1 MELVR
6 KGNKFIMKTFSSARR
21 IVFTFCAFFI
31 FTSLSTAQFRTEL
44 NGTAAPGSVIVGHA
58 DKIKSILFENKKV
71 DFTKNGWFIIG
82 FDRDAKGHYKL
93 KITFADKK
101 VESFDYD
108 VDPREYEVQ
117 RIGGLAKSMVTPPAK
132 LRKRIAE
139 ETKVIAAQKKK
150 LLTDKS
156 TGFLAG
162 FIQPVDTGA
171 IRSVFGSMRVLN
183 GVKKNPHNGIDYGA
197 AEGDSVKAACG
208 GTVILAEHNFF
219 YNGTFIMISHGLGLY
234 TIYLHLS
241 KLHVKRGDIV
251 KQGDLIGEVGS
262 TGRST
267 GPHLHFGAQLFKK
280 QIDPL
285 TLLQLRI
292 KN

>member
-1 MELVR
+1 
-6 KGNKFIMKTFSSARR
+6 MKTFLCARR
-21 IVFTFCAFFI
+21 IILTFCAFFI
-31 FTSLSTAQFRTEL
+31 ISTLTYAQFRTEL
-44 NGTAAPGSVIVGHA
+44 NGTAAPGSIIVGHA
-58 DKIKSILFENKKV
+58 ENIKSIFLDKAKI
-71 DFTKNGWFIIG
+71 DFTKDGWFLIG
-82 FDRDAKGHYKL
+82 FDRDAKGHYRL
-93 KITFADKK
+93 KITFTDKK
-101 VESFDYD
+101 VENFDYD
-108 VDPREYEVQ
+108 LEPREYEVQ
-117 RIGGLAKSMVTPPAK
+117 RIGGLSKSMVTPPAK
-132 LRKRIAE
+132 IRKRIAE
-139 ETKVIAAQKKK
+139 ESKVIATQKKK

-241 KLHVKRGDIV
+241 KLHVKRGDVV
-251 KQGDLIGEVGS
+251 KQGNLIGEVGS

-285 TLLQLRI
+285 MLLQLRI
-292 KN
+292 KNE